1 MVRGVERVLI
11 LQFQELELQL
21 SLQLAAVAEERI
33 TRQTQVQQVAQ
44 VAVARLT
51 LTEPLE
57 MRVAIL
63 PLKVTL
69 ERTRPPLRIWVAVAE
84 RAQQPQIK
92 QVALA
97 IILILRGQ
105 VQLLVVQAVITL
117 VAVAQGEVL

>member
-11 LQFQELELQL
+11 LQFQELDLQL
-21 SLQLAAVAEERI
+21 SLQLAVAVEERI

-69 ERTRPPLRIWVAVAE
+69 ERTRPPLRIWVAAAE
-84 RAQQPQIK
+84 REQQPRIK